1 MPIALSNE
9 MLPLFSERAGVEG
22 LVEGNYP
29 GLHFYR
35 ISKPSSFK
43 KVQYSGTR
51 LIVVAQGSK
60 RARLHERELAYDASR
75 YLVMSG
81 ETEVCATVLEATPER
96 PYLAMCLELPA
107 ELVAKN
113 LLAFADNSSAALSSE
128 PGAEPSPATCA
139 AGEDGSLAFVSALD
153 RPVTDAVTR
162 FLRALG
168 DPLDRRVVAPLAME
182 ELVFRLLRTSAAKV
196 VRNAVQAG
204 DEAINEAMR
213 YIRQNAS
220 VALSVEQVARHV
232 RMSSSHFAHRFS
244 AVARTTPMRFL
255 KQVRLEAARDLMVQ
269 NKLRAGEAAQ
279 RVGYESTSHFNRDF
293 KAAYGATP
301 ASYARQLRE
310 G

>member
-1 MPIALSNE
+1 MPNSLANE
-9 MLPLFSERAGVEG
+9 MLPLFSEHAKVEG

-29 GLHFYR
+29 GLHFYC

-43 KVQYSGTR
+43 KVQFSGTR
-51 LIVVAQGSK
+51 LVAVAQGSK
-60 RARLHERELAYDASR
+60 RARLHDQELAYDASR

-81 ETEVCATVLEATPER
+81 ETEVCGTVLEATPER
-96 PYLAMCLELPA
+96 PYLAMCLELSA

-113 LLAFADNSSAALSSE
+113 LLAFAADSSAALS
-128 PGAEPSPATCA
+128 PEPSDERSPAASA
-139 AGEDGSLAFVSALD
+139 ASEDGSLAFVSALD
-153 RPVTDAVTR
+153 QPVTDAVTR
-162 FLRALG
+162 FVRALG

-204 DEAINEAMR
+204 DEAINQAMR
-213 YIRQNAS
+213 YMRQNAS
-220 VALSVEQVARHV
+220 AALSVEQVARHV
-232 RMSSSHFAHRFS
+232 GMSPSHFAHRFS

-255 KQVRLEAARDLMVQ
+255 KQVRLEAARDLLVLSR
-269 NKLRAGEAAQ
+269 LRAGEAAQ